1 MSHSAPAT
9 TGPALTSH
17 DPAPRRQTVTFDLE
31 TLSWGE
37 QYKLL
42 IGTVIPR
49 PIALVTTLGPAGP
62 NAAPFSFFNGI
73 GVDPMMLIIS
83 IGPTVGPKKGTDKDT
98 ITNLRAL
105 PEFVVH
111 IVDDAS
117 KEKMNICSAEYPHG
131 VDESALAGFRTEPSR
146 FVRPPRIAD
155 CPVQFECKVAEILTL
170 GRTPFNL
177 VIGEVLCIH
186 YHEGIVDTDMHVDV
200 DRLNTI
206 GRLAGNGVY
215 SRITDRFTMPA
226 PPPPPPTHSK
236 V

>member
-1 MSHSAPAT
+1 MSHSAPLKA
-9 TGPALTSH
+9 GPTSLSE
-17 DPAPRRQTVTFDLE
+17 DPASLRQTVTFDPENLN
-31 TLSWGE
+31 WGE

-73 GVDPMMLIIS
+73 GVDPMMLMIS
-83 IGPTVGPKKGTDKDT
+83 IGPTVGPKKGSNKDT
-98 ITNLRAL
+98 LTNLRAA

-117 KEKMNICSAEYPHG
+117 KEKMNLCSAEYPHG
-131 VDESALAGFRTEPSR
+131 VDELALAGFRTEPSR
-146 FVRPPRIAD
+146 FVRPPRIVD
-155 CPVQFECKVAEILTL
+155 CPVQFECRVMEILTL

-177 VIGEVLCIH
+177 VIGEVLCVH
-186 YHEGIVDTDMHVDV
+186 YREGIVDTDLHVDV

-215 SRITDRFTMPA
+215 TRITDRFTML
-226 PPPPPPTHSK
+226 PPPQPADSGD
-236 V
+236 